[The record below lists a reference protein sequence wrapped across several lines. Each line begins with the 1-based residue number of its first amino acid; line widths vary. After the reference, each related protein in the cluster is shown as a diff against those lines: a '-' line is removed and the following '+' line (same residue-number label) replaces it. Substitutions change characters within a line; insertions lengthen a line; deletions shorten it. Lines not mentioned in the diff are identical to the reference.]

1 MLPTISL
8 KAEVRSFPNQ
18 GLVMMM
24 MVVVVV
30 VLVVVMMWWYL
41 RKQGLA
47 KELPVP
53 RTVSGLKCTLNAFD
67 GDSNGY
73 AESDNDDDDDDY

>member
-1 MLPTISL
+1 MLHILESWGTFIS
-8 KAEVRSFPNQ
+8 KSKFGYDDGDSV
-18 GLVMMM
+18 GYDVMIF
-24 MVVVVV
+24 
-30 VLVVVMMWWYL
+30 
-41 RKQGLA
+41 KEQGLA

-73 AESDNDDDDDDY
+73 AGSDNDDDDDDDY